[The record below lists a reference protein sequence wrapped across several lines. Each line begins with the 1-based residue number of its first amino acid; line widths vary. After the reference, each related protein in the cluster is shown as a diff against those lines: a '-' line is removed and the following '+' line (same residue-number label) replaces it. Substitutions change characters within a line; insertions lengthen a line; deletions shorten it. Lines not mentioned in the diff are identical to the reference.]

1 MGKPGS
7 RWRAVLGFSYHDL
20 MARIKTKGADDAWMR
35 LQAILNWFVEVEAEG
50 GYRAYYEKPG
60 RGLLQGGGPPGG
72 LGMDQEFLESVLVP
86 K

>member
-7 RWRAVLGFSYHDL
+7 RWRCS
-20 MARIKTKGADDAWMR
+20 ARLQLPRSHGADQDQGADDAWMR

-72 LGMDQEFLESVLVP
+72 LGMDKSFWKVFSFR